1 MCGDGGYGVNRA
13 VRRRGCSDVGKG
25 GSSEGKGPAREHERR
40 GHRETKLGVK
50 DWAAR
55 EKAVENLKVIL

>member
-1 MCGDGGYGVNRA
+1 MCGDGGYAENRA

-50 DWAAR
+50 D
-55 EKAVENLKVIL
+55 